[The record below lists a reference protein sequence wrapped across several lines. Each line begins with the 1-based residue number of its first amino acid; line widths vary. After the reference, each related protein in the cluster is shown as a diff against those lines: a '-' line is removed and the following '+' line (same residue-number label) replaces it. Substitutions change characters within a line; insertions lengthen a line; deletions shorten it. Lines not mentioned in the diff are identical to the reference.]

1 MLKKIVALYNRPAK
15 TTGGFLVRSAGVQT
29 DRGMNPFKSFSKHPE
44 KIEIPAEPAE
54 ETLLDPNSMGN
65 SLEH

>member
-1 MLKKIVALYNRPAK
+1 MIKKIVALYNRPAK

-29 DRGMNPFKSFSKHPE
+29 GRGMNPFKSFRNHPE
-44 KIEIPAEPAE
+44 RIEISPEPAE
-54 ETLLDPNSMGN
+54 ETLLDPNSMEN